1 MLSDIDFPFSKWY
14 QNMCVCREE
23 NVFGELSQTHGEKGT
38 KQNQENKQNKIIE
51 FVNWKNIKRP

>member
-38 KQNQENKQNKIIE
+38 KQNQENKQNKLIE
-51 FVNWKNIKRP
+51 FVN